1 MNSADIDKLQAGDEL
16 DRLVAEKV
24 MDWVYNR
31 GPIAIKGARSLDS
44 WQDKK
49 DQWAAPAT
57 WSPSKDTAAAMEVAV
72 KLRLALFPTSWNT
85 WIVFREEFTGN
96 ATIANG
102 KMKPFQVEAEDLP
115 VAICKCALKHATR
128 GQA

>member
-24 MDWVYNR
+24 MGWTYFR
-31 GPIAIKGARSLDS
+31 GPITIRGSRSLDS

-49 DQWAAPAT
+49 EKWAAPAT
-57 WSPSKDTAAAMEVAV
+57 WSPSKDRAAAFEVAV
-72 KLRLALFPTSWNT
+72 KLRLTILPTSWNT

-96 ATIANG
+96 LTLANG
-102 KMKPFQVEAEDLP
+102 KMRPFQVEAEDLP
-115 VAICKCALKHATR
+115 VAICKSALKHATR
-128 GQA
+128 GEA